1 MATSFGEKKKVV
13 QSTDGSHGNNIIN
26 NVNTPR
32 NIPSAN
38 GSRIEPKDRYIFTR
52 NSTAIFKATFHDTDK
67 PIQIDAGF
75 KPVAI
80 IRRNGYQ
87 FVDPI
92 EGDLVAG
99 QLYEYQF
106 TWTIPHNTDIFS
118 TWFIEYRGVFG
129 GTEYVWGGEFFQI
142 SNAPQNIK
150 LKEPAYATVDQLRLD
165 KFNID
170 SFLPKN
176 LAQDKPARDE
186 ILHHYLITATKEL
199 NGQLNLRDF
208 HSTYNDNFNLYTRQ
222 YSIWMIL
229 GQAQGEEG
237 SAVSDRALKHW
248 EDRWKHTL
256 KQIKMHSQLSNIPA
270 GRA

>member
-1 MATSFGEKKKVV
+1 MATSFGAKTPVV
-13 QSTDGSHGNNIIN
+13 QQSSGSGGTNIVNNT
-26 NVNTPR
+26 NTPR
-32 NIPSAN
+32 NVPSAN
-38 GSRIEPKDRYIFTR
+38 GSRIEPKDSYKFIAA
-52 NSTAIFKATFHDTDK
+52 SIAIFKATFLDTDK
-67 PIQIDAGF
+67 PIQTDTGIA
-75 KPVAI
+75 PLAI
-80 IRRNGYQ
+80 IRRNGVQ
-87 FVDPI
+87 ITDPLL
-92 EGDLVAG
+92 GSLVPG
-99 QLYEYQF
+99 QLYEYMF
-106 TWTIPHNTDIFS
+106 SWDIPAGQDPFS
-118 TWFIEYRGVFG
+118 VYTVEYRGTLG
-129 GTEYVWGGEFFQI
+129 GTEYVWGVEYFVING
-142 SNAPQNIK
+142 SPQNIK

-176 LAQDKPARDE
+176 MAQDKLARDE
-186 ILHHYLITATKEL
+186 VLFHYLVTATKEL

-208 HSTYNDNFNLYTRQ
+208 HSSYNDNFNLYTR
-222 YSIWMIL
+222 YYAMWCIL